1 MIITYNVV
9 AEKQSSYFETI
20 IENLDLQNKAE
31 SLADNDLNDII
42 RNFLNLKDLKEGP
55 NVFFNSY
62 KEIIFHS

>member
-1 MIITYNVV
+1 MVITYNVV

-42 RNFLNLKDLKEGP
+42 RNFLNLKEGP

>member
-42 RNFLNLKDLKEGP
+42 RNFLKEGP

>member
-31 SLADNDLNDII
+31 KLTDDALSNII
-42 RNFLNLKDLKEGP
+42 RNSENHPSIFKIKN
-55 NVFFNSY
+55 NV
-62 KEIIFHS
+62 

>member
-42 RNFLNLKDLKEGP
+42 RNFLNLKEGP

>member
-31 SLADNDLNDII
+31 KLTDHALSNII
-42 RNFLNLKDLKEGP
+42 RNSENHPSIFKIKN
-55 NVFFNSY
+55 NV
-62 KEIIFHS
+62 